1 IWKENKVTNSKI
13 SETQAK
19 NLLEGK
25 TISIKGETYLLKN
38 GLLKKEEKVIPC
50 PRCKKSLS
58 KTLKT
63 YTCECGFT
71 LWKNNKL
78 LGELTEKEC
87 EKLLKEECI
96 ERYDLTNKEGKK
108 YHAKFKLDDTGKFV
122 NVKLVSFIKR
132 GE

>member
-25 TISIKGETYLLKN
+25 TISIKGEKYSLSK
-38 GLLKKEEKVIPC
+38 GILKKEEEQLIC
-50 PRCKKSLS
+50 PRCGKELS

-63 YTCECGFT
+63 YMCNCGFT

-87 EKLLKEECI
+87 QDLLKGESI

-108 YHAKFKLDDTGKFV
+108 YHAKFKLEDTGKYV
-122 NVKLVSFIKR
+122 NVKLDSFISKK
-132 GE
+132 